1 MKARPV
7 LATVSVLVVMVVVVF
22 GGYVVAGAL
31 SQPAGPPVP
40 VAGIVRVLPL
50 SGWEVAERSAEPPS
64 VRLTRGSGNLDV
76 MVFPFTG
83 TPVELATE
91 YVEQVLRPQ
100 ADRLEVSRSVQLVRV
115 GSRSGVRVAY
125 IGLFRGV
132 QFQIEGQVTAV
143 VSASGRG
150 VVFDG
155 WAPAGLL
162 QYVTGDLQ
170 TMIDTAVIR

>member
-1 MKARPV
+1 
-7 LATVSVLVVMVVVVF
+7 
-22 GGYVVAGAL
+22 
-31 SQPAGPPVP
+31 
-40 VAGIVRVLPL
+40 
-50 SGWEVAERSAEPPS
+50 
-64 VRLTRGSGNLDV
+64 
-76 MVFPFTG
+76 
-83 TPVELATE
+83 
-91 YVEQVLRPQ
+91 
-100 ADRLEVSRSVQLVRV
+100 
-115 GSRSGVRVAY
+115 VRVAY